1 MKKYILSLPFI
12 VTVVGCGNGFISNPS
27 TDASSTPVLEN
38 CGGCDIAGKGDS
50 LYLMQA
56 GSNVGSMS
64 TDIHSQAISLDG
76 AWQGSCV
83 AGSGSSRKM
92 SLVVC
97 VQTAYMVSRIYF
109 GSTNCDESTLDMVQT
124 QRYTFSSSGTAP
136 VSFAANKLGSTL
148 IQVWWQPHSSAA
160 MTALNDAC
168 ADSTR
173 YTAVQDQVYDVSPC
187 YQDIGG
193 NIAWPIGIADLTS
206 TLFYTNGSVLKLG
219 TLSGLAT
226 QGSDGFFF
234 K

>member
-1 MKKYILSLPFI
+1 MKIYILSLSFCI
-12 VTVVGCGNGFISNPS
+12 ALVGCSNGFDSGAS

-38 CGGCDIAGKGDS
+38 CGGCDIAGKGGS

-56 GSNVGSMS
+56 GNNVGSMS

-76 AWQGSCV
+76 AWKGGCV
-83 AGSGSSRKM
+83 AGNGSSRKM
-92 SLVVC
+92 SLAVSA
-97 VQTAYMVSRIYF
+97 QTAYMVLRIYV

-124 QRYTFSSSGTAP
+124 QRYTFSSLGTAS
-136 VSFAANKLGSTL
+136 VAFDANKLGSTL
-148 IQVWWQPHSSAA
+148 MQVWWQPHSSGA

-168 ADSTR
+168 ADSTQ

-187 YQDIGG
+187 YQDTGS
-193 NIAWPIGIADLTS
+193 NTVWPIGTVDLTS
-206 TLFYTNGSVLKLG
+206 TLFYTNSFVLKLG

-226 QGSDGFFF
+226 QGSDGFFS

>member
-1 MKKYILSLPFI
+1 
-12 VTVVGCGNGFISNPS
+12 
-27 TDASSTPVLEN
+27 
-38 CGGCDIAGKGDS
+38 
-50 LYLMQA
+50 MQA

-92 SLVVC
+92 SLVVS
-97 VQTAYMVSRIYF
+97 VQTAYMVSRIYV

-124 QRYTFSSSGTAP
+124 QRYTFSSLGTAP

-148 IQVWWQPHSSAA
+148 MQVWWQPHSSGA

-168 ADSTR
+168 ADSTQ

-187 YQDIGG
+187 YQDTSGQIV
-193 NIAWPIGIADLTS
+193 WPIGVNDNSS
-206 TLFYTNGSVLKLG
+206 TLFLTNGSLLRLG
-219 TLSGLAT
+219 TSSGLASPGT
-226 QGSDGFFF
+226 DGYFI